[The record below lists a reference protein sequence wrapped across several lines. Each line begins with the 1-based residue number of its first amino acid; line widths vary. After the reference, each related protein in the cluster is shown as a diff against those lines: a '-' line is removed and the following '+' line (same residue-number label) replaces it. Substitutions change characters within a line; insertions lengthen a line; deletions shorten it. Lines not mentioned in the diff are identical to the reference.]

1 MKVPHVLTCLEHL
14 YVEIVQFLID
24 SNLFASLLR
33 LKFMDP
39 AAGKK
44 DINLNKLSEIS
55 TKTLLYYTRRFSKSS
70 LDIFLLI
77 SYSKQT

>member
-1 MKVPHVLTCLEHL
+1 MPSPTCLEHL

-44 DINLNKLSEIS
+44 NINLNKLSEIS
-55 TKTLLYYTRRFSKSS
+55 YEKFFILHTEIFKILLRDFSI
-70 LDIFLLI
+70 DFVF
-77 SYSKQT
+77 

>member
-1 MKVPHVLTCLEHL
+1 MPHVLTCLEHL

-39 AAGKK
+39 AAGRK

-55 TKTLLYYTRRFSKSS
+55 YENFVILHTEIFKILLGDFSI
-70 LDIFLLI
+70 DFVF
-77 SYSKQT
+77 

>member
-1 MKVPHVLTCLEHL
+1 MLRPTCLEHL

-39 AAGKK
+39 AAEKK
-44 DINLNKLSEIS
+44 NII
-55 TKTLLYYTRRFSKSS
+55 
-70 LDIFLLI
+70 
-77 SYSKQT
+77 

>member
-39 AAGKK
+39 AAGRK
-44 DINLNKLSEIS
+44 DINSNKLSEIS
-55 TKTLLYYTRRFSKSS
+55 YENFVILHTEIFKILLRYFSI
-70 LDIFLLI
+70 DFVF
-77 SYSKQT
+77 

>member
-1 MKVPHVLTCLEHL
+1 MLRPTCLEHL

-39 AAGKK
+39 AAEKK
-44 DINLNKLSEIS
+44 KHNFNKLSEIS
-55 TKTLLYYTRRFSKSS
+55 MKFFVILHTEIFKILLRDFSI
-70 LDIFLLI
+70 DFVF
-77 SYSKQT
+77 

>member
-1 MKVPHVLTCLEHL
+1 MPRPTCLEHL

-39 AAGKK
+39 AAEKK
-44 DINLNKLSEIS
+44 HNLNKLSEIS
-55 TKTLLYYTRRFSKSS
+55 MKFF
-70 LDIFLLI
+70 FLLHTEI
-77 SYSKQT
+77 FKILLRDFSIDFVF

>member
-1 MKVPHVLTCLEHL
+1 MPHVLTCLEHL

-39 AAGKK
+39 AAGRK

-55 TKTLLYYTRRFSKSS
+55 YENFVILHTEIFKILLRYFSI
-70 LDIFLLI
+70 DFVF
-77 SYSKQT
+77 

>member
-39 AAGKK
+39 AAGRK

-55 TKTLLYYTRRFSKSS
+55 YENFVILHTEIFKILLRYFSI
-70 LDIFLLI
+70 DFVF
-77 SYSKQT
+77 